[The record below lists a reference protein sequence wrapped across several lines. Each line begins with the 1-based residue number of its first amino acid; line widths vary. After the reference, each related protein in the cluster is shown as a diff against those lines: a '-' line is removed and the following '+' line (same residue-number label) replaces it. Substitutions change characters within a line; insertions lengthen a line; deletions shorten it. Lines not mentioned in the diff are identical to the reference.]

1 MRKNIMDNQEFRTLL
16 EQLQN
21 ELESIDSVDENG
33 QQLLHEL
40 DNEIHDLLQRS
51 TTGNPLP
58 KPSSVSRLEA
68 SIDYFEVTHPT
79 LSATLVK
86 LLAVLGNAGI

>member
-1 MRKNIMDNQEFRTLL
+1 MDNQEFRTLL
-16 EQLQN
+16 EQLHH
-21 ELESIDSVDENG
+21 ELEQITSIDEKG
-33 QQLLHEL
+33 QSLLQEL
-40 DNEIHDLLQRS
+40 DDEIHDLLHRS
-51 TTGNPLP
+51 NAGIPVP
-58 KPSSVSRLEA
+58 PPSSVQRLEA